1 MAVIHSCKNPWRI
14 FMRHGR
20 NTKARQT
27 RMRGTASGMNHG
39 YKEERISVDC
49 EDVRAQQLALSFF
62 FFFLLSLTMPDLLVK
77 KQSSPKRHS
86 LPFSA
91 VRGVVRQGK
100 KH

>member
-1 MAVIHSCKNPWRI
+1 
-14 FMRHGR
+14 MRHGR

-62 FFFLLSLTMPDLLVK
+62 FFFYCL
-77 KQSSPKRHS
+77 
-86 LPFSA
+86 
-91 VRGVVRQGK
+91 
-100 KH
+100 